1 MYHVIMNPASRSG
14 KGNQLWQELE
24 AILKA
29 QNAEYTTHFTTQAGD
44 AKRFV
49 EELTGAEGTEPVSLL
64 VMGGDGTLNEAIQG
78 IRNLER
84 TRFYYVP
91 TGSGNDFAR
100 DYIEKGRPAER
111 LARLL
116 QNPHEYHTDLGV
128 LQYCDE
134 NGKEQKF
141 YFAVS
146 AGIGFDAAVCAEVDK
161 SKWKPRFNKI
171 GLGKLVYLAIALRNL
186 MTIPDVSCKLQLED
200 EKGNRTEVTRKSF
213 IFAAMMNHKYEGGGF
228 MFAPQ
233 ADAEDGLLD
242 LCLVEN
248 MSKLKILRVIPTA
261 FKGNHVKFKEVY
273 MKKCRS
279 IHIRADEALYIH
291 SDGEVPGKAKELTL
305 SCMKQALTLYL

>member
-14 KGNQLWQELE
+14 KGKRVWQGLE
-24 AILKA
+24 AVFKA
-29 QNAEYTTHFTTQAGD
+29 QSAEYTPHFTTQAGD
-44 AKRFV
+44 ARRFV
-49 EELTGAEGTEPVSLL
+49 EELTATEGSEPVSLL
-64 VMGGDGTLNEAIQG
+64 VIGGDGTLNEALQG

-84 TRFYYVP
+84 TKFYYVP

-100 DYIEKGRPAER
+100 DYTEKGKPAER

-116 QNPHEYHTDLGV
+116 KEPHEYHTDLGV

-134 NGKEQKF
+134 DGKEQKR

-186 MTIPDVSCKLQLED
+186 MTIPDISCKLQLED
-200 EKGNRTEVTRKSF
+200 ADGNQTEITRKSF
-213 IFAAMMNHKYEGGGF
+213 IFAAVMNHRYEGGGF

-248 MSKLKILRVIPTA
+248 MTKLKILRVIPTA

-273 MKKCRS
+273 MNQCRA
-279 IHIRADEALYIH
+279 IRIRTDAPLYIH
-291 SDGEVPGKAKELTL
+291 SDGEVSGKAKELTL
-305 SCMKQALTLYL
+305 SCEKQALTLYL